1 MPEAVRVMRE
11 EHSPAALRQAASR
24 TRDADAAH
32 RMLAIA
38 LVLEGRSR
46 AEAAA
51 SCGMDRQTL
60 RDWVHR
66 YNAAGLAGLSDRRSP
81 GRPARLT
88 PEQQAA
94 VAGWVRQG
102 PDLQR
107 HGVVRWRR
115 LDLADEI
122 ARQFGIGLAERSV
135 GTLLRRLGFSR
146 VSVRPYHP
154 QRDAGAQEAFKKT
167 SLPWSRLPS
176 PKRLAASRSKS
187 GSRTK
192 PGSASRA
199 R

>member
-1 MPEAVRVMRE
+1 
-11 EHSPAALRQAASR
+11 
-24 TRDADAAH
+24 
-32 RMLAIA
+32 MLAIA

-60 RDWVHR
+60 RDWIHR
-66 YNAAGLAGLSDRRSP
+66 YNTEGPAGLSDRRSP

-102 PDLQR
+102 PELER

-115 LDLADEI
+115 LDLAGEI
-122 ARQFGIGLAERSV
+122 ARHFGIRLAERSV

-146 VSVRPYHP
+146 VSARPYHP
-154 QRDAGAQEAFKKT
+154 QKDAEAQEAFKKT
-167 SLPWSRLPS
+167 SLPWSRTPS
-176 PKRLAASRSKS
+176 LTRHVASRSKS
-187 GSRTK
+187 GSKMK

>member
-1 MPEAVRVMRE
+1 MPSAVRVTRE
-11 EHSPAALRQAASR
+11 DHSPAALRRAASQ
-24 TRDADAAH
+24 TRDADAAR

-66 YNAAGLAGLSDRRSP
+66 YNAEGLAGLSDRRSP

-88 PEQQAA
+88 PEQRAEL
-94 VAGWVRQG
+94 AGWVRQG
-102 PDLQR
+102 PGLERQ
-107 HGVVRWRR
+107 GVVRWRR
-115 LDLADEI
+115 LDLAAEI
-122 ARQFGIGLAERSV
+122 ARHFGIQLAERSV
-135 GTLLRRLGFSR
+135 GRLLRRLGFSR

-154 QRDAGAQEAFKKT
+154 QKDAEAQEAFKKT
-167 SLPWSRLPS
+167 SLPWSPLPS
-176 PKRLAASRSKS
+176 LTRHAASRSKS

>member
-1 MPEAVRVMRE
+1 MPAAVVVTRV
-11 EHSPAALRQAASR
+11 EHSAAALRQAAAQ
-24 TRDADAAH
+24 TRGADAAR

-66 YNAAGLAGLSDRRSP
+66 YNAEGLAGLSDRRSP

-88 PEQQAA
+88 PEQQAE
-94 VAGWVRQG
+94 VARWVRQG
-102 PDLQR
+102 PDLER

-115 LDLADEI
+115 LDLAGEI
-122 ARQFGIGLAERSV
+122 ARHFGIRLAERSV

-146 VSVRPYHP
+146 VSPRPYHP
-154 QRDAGAQEAFKKT
+154 REDAAAQAASKKT
-167 SLPWSRLPS
+167 SPPWSRAPS
-176 PKRLAASRSKS
+176 PMRHAASRSKS
-187 GSRTK
+187 GSRMK

>member
-1 MPEAVRVMRE
+1 MPAAVVVTRA
-11 EHSPAALRQAASR
+11 EHSAAALRRAAAQ
-24 TRDADAAH
+24 TRGADAAR

-66 YNAAGLAGLSDRRSP
+66 YNAEGLAGLSDRRSP

-102 PDLQR
+102 PDLER

-115 LDLADEI
+115 LDLAGEI
-122 ARQFGIGLAERSV
+122 VRHFGIRLAERSV

-146 VSVRPYHP
+146 VSPRPYHP
-154 QRDAGAQEAFKKT
+154 QKDAAAQAAFKKT
-167 SLPWSRLPS
+167 SPPWSRAPS
-176 PKRLAASRSKS
+176 PMRRAASRSKS
-187 GSRTK
+187 GSRMK

>member
-1 MPEAVRVMRE
+1 MPAAVRVTRE
-11 EHSPAALRQAASR
+11 EHSVAALRRAAAR
-24 TRDADAAH
+24 TRDADAAR

-46 AEAAA
+46 ADAAA
-51 SCGMDRQTL
+51 SCGMDRQSL

-66 YNAAGLAGLSDRRSP
+66 YNAEGLAGLSDRRSP

-88 PEQQAA
+88 PEQQVT

-102 PDLQR
+102 PELDR

-115 LDLADEI
+115 LDLAKEI
-122 ARQFGIGLAERSV
+122 ARHFGLQLAERSV
-135 GTLLRRLGFSR
+135 GTLLRRLGFRR

-154 QRDAGAQEAFKKT
+154 QKDGEAQEAFKRP
-167 SLPWSRLPS
+167 SLPWSLTPS
-176 PKRLAASRSKS
+176 LTRPAASRSKS
-187 GSRTK
+187 GSKMK